1 MYTTYN
7 NRNMYAATDSLK
19 LPDSLSSPLFG
30 TLEFVQRVQ
39 SALSLS
45 LSCDI
50 ISHQHWSHLTKK
62 SFYLVFCKSRIKGP
76 SRFLWISSR
85 WYSFTTFTSSFSSGI
100 SKSLQLRQAFNHGV
114 QIAMDERS
122 SLYNLHWWTET
133 SKGGYRPIN
142 IKILS

>member
-1 MYTTYN
+1 MFTT
-7 NRNMYAATDSLK
+7 TDSLK

-50 ISHQHWSHLTKK
+50 ISHQHWSYFTLERLLR
-62 SFYLVFCKSRIKGP
+62 FYLVFCKSRIKGP

-100 SKSLQLRQAFNHGV
+100 SKSLQLHQAFNHGV
-114 QIAMDERS
+114 QIVMDERS